1 MLHVKVDDCP
11 GDDLQTFYLSCS
23 RRIECVARSKLIQTN
38 LTEPDVEP
46 FLDLTLFFFDSTL
59 GSSHETFDAW
69 PRPKTTFNLD
79 YTKN

>member
-1 MLHVKVDDCP
+1 MKVDDCP

-23 RRIECVARSKLIQTN
+23 RRIEWVARSKLIQTH

-46 FLDLTLFFFDSTL
+46 FLDLTLFFFFYSKL

-69 PRPKTTFNLD
+69 PRPKTTFNMD